1 MNKIIPIFPLI
12 TVIFPNSKFP
22 LHIFEE
28 RYKKLINRIL
38 DEKSGFGVVPY
49 VNNKVSEIGVF
60 VEVKDI
66 TKRYSSGE
74 LDIIVTGTDRFFRKS
89 LNIHEDGYYIAH
101 VEKYTDVSSDVSQT
115 LIDKLKLRF
124 TDLLQKA
131 NYELDESFWRN
142 LESTQIKSF
151 KIAEKSGLTII
162 QQQDLLLLQDENKRL
177 NYLINHFDALENRLE
192 GELSQQEII
201 LGNGYLNELN

>member
-1 MNKIIPIFPLI
+1 M
-12 TVIFPNSKFP
+12 
-22 LHIFEE
+22 
-28 RYKKLINRIL
+28 
-38 DEKSGFGVVPY
+38 
-49 VNNKVSEIGVF
+49 
-60 VEVKDI
+60 
-66 TKRYSSGE
+66 
-74 LDIIVTGTDRFFRKS
+74 DRFFRKS
-89 LNIHEDGYYIAH
+89 LEIHQDGYYISQIESYADTSL
-101 VEKYTDVSSDVSQT
+101 EINQT

-124 TDLLQKA
+124 TNLLQKA

-142 LESTQIKSF
+142 LESVQIKSF

-201 LGNGYLNELN
+201 LGNGYLNE

>member
-12 TVIFPNSKFP
+12 TVVFPNSMFP

-38 DEKSGFGVVPY
+38 NEQSGFGIVPY
-49 VNNKVSEIGVF
+49 INDKVSEIGVY
-60 VEVKDI
+60 VKIKDV
-66 TKRYSSGE
+66 TKRYDSGE
-74 LDIIVTGTDRFFRKS
+74 LDIIVKGTERFFRKS
-89 LNIHEDGYYIAH
+89 LNIHQDGYYISQ
-101 VEKYTDVSSDVSQT
+101 VEKYKDVSSDISES

-124 TDLLQKA
+124 TNLLQKA
-131 NYELDESFWRN
+131 NYELDETFWKK
-142 LESTQIKSF
+142 LESVQIKSF

-177 NYLINHFDALENRLE
+177 NYLIKHFDELENRLE
-192 GELSQQEII
+192 SELSQQEII
-201 LGNGYLNELN
+201 LGDGYLNE

>member
-49 VNNKVSEIGVF
+49 INDKVSEIGVY

-66 TKRYSSGE
+66 TKRYDSGE
-74 LDIIVTGTDRFFRKS
+74 LDITVIGTDRFFRKS
-89 LNIHEDGYYIAH
+89 LNIHQDGYYISE
-101 VEKYTDVSSDVSQT
+101 VEKYTDVSSDISET

-124 TDLLQKA
+124 TNLLQKA
-131 NYELDESFWRN
+131 NYELGESFWRK
-142 LESTQIKSF
+142 LEAAKIKSF

-162 QQQDLLLLQDENKRL
+162 QQQELLLLQDENKRL
-177 NYLINHFDALENRLE
+177 NYLINHFDELENRLE
-192 GELSQQEII
+192 GELSQQDII
-201 LGNGYLNELN
+201 LGNGYLND

>member
-38 DEKSGFGVVPY
+38 DEKSGFGIVPY
-49 VNNKVSEIGVF
+49 INDKVSEIGVY
-60 VEVKDI
+60 VEVTDI
-66 TKRYSSGE
+66 TKRYDSGE
-74 LDIIVTGTDRFFRKS
+74 LDIVIKGKDRFFRKS
-89 LNIHEDGYYIAH
+89 LNIHEDGYYISQ
-101 VEKYTDVSSDVSQT
+101 VERYADTSLEINQT
-115 LIDKLKLRF
+115 LIDQLKLKF
-124 TDLLQKA
+124 TNLLQKA
-131 NYELDESFWRN
+131 NYELDESFWKK
-142 LESTQIKSF
+142 LETVPIKSF

-162 QQQDLLLLQDENKRL
+162 QQQDLLLLQEENKRL
-177 NYLINHFDALENRLE
+177 DYLINHFDELENRLE

-201 LGNGYLNELN
+201 LGNGYLNE

>member
-1 MNKIIPIFPLI
+1 MKKIIPIFPLI
-12 TVIFPNSKFP
+12 KVVFPNSKFP

-49 VNNKVSEIGVF
+49 INNKVSEIGVY
-60 VEVKDI
+60 VKVTDI
-66 TKRYSSGE
+66 TNRYNTGE
-74 LDIIVTGTDRFFRKS
+74 LDIIVKGMDRFFRKT
-89 LNIHEDGYYIAH
+89 LEIHQDGYYISQIESYADTSL
-101 VEKYTDVSSDVSQT
+101 EINQT

-124 TDLLQKA
+124 TNLLQKA
-131 NYELDESFWRN
+131 NYDLDESFWKK
-142 LESTQIKSF
+142 LETAQIKSF
-151 KIAEKSGLTII
+151 KIAEKSGLTIN

-177 NYLINHFDALENRLE
+177 NYLIKHFDDLENRLE

-201 LGNGYLNELN
+201 LGNGYLNE

>member
-1 MNKIIPIFPLI
+1 MKKIIPIFPLI

-38 DEKSGFGVVPY
+38 NERSGFGVVPY
-49 VNNKVSEIGVF
+49 INDRVSEIGVY

-74 LDIIVTGTDRFFRKS
+74 LDIIVTGTDRFFRKT
-89 LNIHEDGYYIAH
+89 LNIHEDGYYISH
-101 VEKYTDVSSDVSQT
+101 IEKYTDVSSDISQI

-124 TDLLQKA
+124 TNLLQKA
-131 NYELDESFWRN
+131 NYELDESFWKK
-142 LESTQIKSF
+142 LENAQLKSF

-177 NYLINHFDALENRLE
+177 KYLINHFDALENRLE

-201 LGNGYLNELN
+201 LGNGYLNE

>member
-1 MNKIIPIFPLI
+1 MKKIIPIFPLI

-49 VNNKVSEIGVF
+49 IHDKVGEIGVY

-74 LDIIVTGTDRFFRKS
+74 LDIVVTGTDRFFRKS
-89 LNIHEDGYYIAH
+89 LNIHKDGYYISD
-101 VEKYTDVSSDVSQT
+101 VEKYTDVTSDISQS

-124 TDLLQKA
+124 TELLQKA
-131 NYELDESFWRN
+131 NYELDESFWKK
-142 LESTQIKSF
+142 LETAQIKSF

-192 GELSQQEII
+192 GELSKQDII
-201 LGNGYLNELN
+201 LGNGYLNE